1 MTSQNL
7 KQQTQLLA
15 TIAMQFNGTSKNS
28 RITKRIA
35 TIKYQYTKYWFDFSA
50 PIYLEDKTEKDKL
63 SAYATVEMRIDDNL
77 LVITANTK
85 CGRMKVLT
93 QMNVTTI
100 DLQQGRLIIDSP
112 TCHME
117 C

>member
-7 KQQTQLLA
+7 KHQTELLA
-15 TIAMQFNGTSKNS
+15 TIAMQFNGTSKNA

-63 SAYATVEMRIDDNL
+63 SAYASVVMRIDDNL

-93 QMNVTTI
+93 QMNITTVEI
-100 DLQQGRLIIDSP
+100 VNGHLILDSP